1 MLYNHKWNGTKKKM
15 IQRVYS
21 GMHGIKAEARLC
33 YGNETDMDGDATEI
47 TDGAGRRTE
56 NSRRIETSVE
66 ENFWP

>member
-1 MLYNHKWNGTKKKM
+1 VLYNHKWIGTKKKM